1 MALETLQISS
11 LTVQAPCLHPCLLQ
25 EFFDHI
31 EVSHA
36 ERASKTGE
44 ITIVYNFIGA
54 FDFDQAKTKDSKT
67 NERQK
72 RHGRSA
78 IPSPYFNVSL
88 THAPFAGCA

>member
-54 FDFDQAKTKDSKT
+54 FDFDRAKLNTKNKSKNT
-67 NERQK
+67 SNLGNEVNIK
-72 RHGRSA
+72 AESGA
-78 IPSPYFNVSL
+78 
-88 THAPFAGCA
+88 A